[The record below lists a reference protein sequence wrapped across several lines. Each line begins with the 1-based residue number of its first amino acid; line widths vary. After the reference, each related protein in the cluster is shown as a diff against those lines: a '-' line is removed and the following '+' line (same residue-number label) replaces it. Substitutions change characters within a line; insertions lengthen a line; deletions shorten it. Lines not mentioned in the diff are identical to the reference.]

1 MSVVEPLTALETAD
15 QQQLGALLLDSIE
28 QGASVGWVNPASPDN
43 IEAYW
48 QTIASDLSRGG
59 RSVLV
64 VRKQGDIIASLQLE
78 YAGKPNSVHR
88 AEVQKVLVHSS
99 QRRRGLGRL
108 LMQRAEDIAR
118 SRGRSLLV
126 LDTES
131 ASAGQ
136 RLYESMGYVV
146 AGEIPNFVIGTN
158 GGWTPTTYMYKQ
170 L

>member
-1 MSVVEPLTALETAD
+1 MIVVEPLAALEAAD
-15 QQQLGALLLDSIE
+15 QQQLGVLLLDSIQ
-28 QGASVGWVNPASPDN
+28 QGASVGWTNPASLDN
-43 IEAYW
+43 IQAYW
-48 QTIASDLSRGG
+48 KTIAQDLLRGS

-64 VRKQGDIIASLQLE
+64 VREGGAIVASLQLE
-78 YAGKPNSVHR
+78 YASKPNSVHR

-108 LMQRAEDIAR
+108 LMQRAEEIAR

-136 RLYESMGYVV
+136 WLYESMGYVA
-146 AGEIPNFVIGTN
+146 AGEIPKFAIGTN
-158 GGWTPTTYMYKQ
+158 GGWTPTTYMYK
-170 L
+170 LL

>member
-1 MSVVEPLTALETAD
+1 MNRAAVSDRPYCFFRICK
-15 QQQLGALLLDSIE
+15 DSIE
-28 QGASVGWVNPASPDN
+28 HGASVGWVKPASPDN

-48 QTIASDLSRGG
+48 QTIASDLARGD

-64 VRKQGDIIASLQLE
+64 LRENGSIIASLQLE

-108 LMQRAEDIAR
+108 LMQRAEDLARAR
-118 SRGRSLLV
+118 SLSLLV

-136 RLYESMGYVV
+136 RLYESMGYVA
-146 AGEIPNFVIGTN
+146 AGEIPNFAIGTN
-158 GGWTPTTYMYKQ
+158 GGWTPTTYMYK
-170 L
+170 LL

>member
-1 MSVVEPLTALETAD
+1 MSAVEPLAAIERAD
-15 QQQLGALLLDSIE
+15 QQQLAALLLDAIE

-48 QTIASDLSRGG
+48 QTIASDLSQGA

-64 VRKQGDIIASLQLE
+64 VREGGGIIASLQLE

-108 LMQRAEDIAR
+108 LMQRAEEIAR

-136 RLYESMGYVV
+136 RLYESMGYVA
-146 AGEIPNFVIGTN
+146 AGEIPNFAIGTN
-158 GGWTPTTYMYKQ
+158 GGWTPTTYMYK
-170 L
+170 LL